1 MAKMSKEDSK
11 ELKSMGKKGFIKN
24 EKADIKA
31 AGGLKPAKGGFP
43 KGKKK

>member
-1 MAKMSKEDSK
+1 MAKMDKEDQR

-31 AGGLKPAKGGFP
+31 AGGLKAAKGGAP
-43 KGKKK
+43 KKVKK